1 MLLHRL
7 GCRQDQPQKVR
18 VGRMERPG
26 LRRGEEELRALQ
38 ALGGVHTAG
47 NLPPPGPCASGA
59 ETEVCGCELATGRGR
74 RGERQTQVPR
84 DRQTDI
90 HCTHGAR

>member
-7 GCRQDQPQKVR
+7 GCRQDQSQKVR
-18 VGRMERPG
+18 TGRMERPR
-26 LRRGEEELRALQ
+26 LKRGEEELGALQ

-47 NLPPPGPCASGA
+47 NLPPPGPRASGA
-59 ETEVCGCELATGRGR
+59 ETEVCGCELAAGRGR

-84 DRQTDI
+84 DGQTDI
-90 HCTHGAR
+90 HHTHGAR